1 MLILLNIT
9 FPSFSISLSRD
20 RIPSL
25 KHLSLSIYSGCAS
38 LFPRCWTCV
47 ARFTSKDGALPT
59 HLFLFW
65 RSYALH
71 REGNKEWLTFDERRK
86 LSYSAVKNR
95 EIMIKEYIAEKET
108 ERSIPDR
115 ASLEEKDARLVAG
128 TERAEEILVRT
139 NLDGIGDDE
148 GRLLFCPLP
157 AKTLASSAIEP
168 IERID
173 HVRDYWLL
181 TKEKN
186 CCRSRRPRTSFSL
199 ICYESIDYRKKKSSP
214 VLLVMAELGSWD
226 DPRAGRRGRDKTR
239 VGERWSQSVRR
250 SSMVQSHRHLSI
262 RNFSRISCEWTREEG
277 EAEKG
282 S

>member
-115 ASLEEKDARLVAG
+115 AALAAKSWRG
-128 TERAEEILVRT
+128 RRT
-139 NLDGIGDDE
+139 
-148 GRLLFCPLP
+148 
-157 AKTLASSAIEP
+157 S
-168 IERID
+168 
-173 HVRDYWLL
+173 
-181 TKEKN
+181 
-186 CCRSRRPRTSFSL
+186 CRGHRKSRRNSCPYKSGWYWGWWGPSPLLSFASKNT
-199 ICYESIDYRKKKSSP
+199 CF
-214 VLLVMAELGSWD
+214 
-226 DPRAGRRGRDKTR
+226 
-239 VGERWSQSVRR
+239 QC
-250 SSMVQSHRHLSI
+250 
-262 RNFSRISCEWTREEG
+262 NWTYWKNRPC
-277 EAEKG
+277 
-282 S
+282 